1 MAHVKKIKVA
11 MNLDGFP
18 IPEKI
23 EKSRSIVTEM
33 TGNTNFGAPG
43 NPINP
48 PLADVTTG
56 TDELETAH
64 VAAKTGG
71 KTETATQHE
80 KETALDNL
88 LTQLGHY
95 VEDVANNNP
104 ATAESVVLS
113 AGMDVKKEAAP
124 VGDLPAPQNLRA
136 DFGDEEGEIELDSDT
151 VKGAGAYVWNVSADP
166 IGPDTWEMMG
176 DFESVSTASKFTW
189 EDLTPGDKYHFRG
202 AAVGAAGRGAWS
214 DVATRRA
221 P

>member
-1 MAHVKKIKVA
+1 MPHVKKVQVK
-11 MNLDGFP
+11 LELSTTP

-43 NPINP
+43 LPINP

-56 TDELETAH
+56 IDELETAH
-64 VAAKTGG
+64 VAAQTGG
-71 KTETATQHE
+71 ETETATQHE
-80 KETALDNL
+80 KETVLDNL

-104 ATAESVVLS
+104 ATAKSVVLS

-124 VGDLPAPQNLRA
+124 VGDLPAPQNMRA
-136 DFGDEEGEIELDSDT
+136 DFGDEEGKMELDSDS
-151 VKGAGAYVWNVSADP
+151 VKGSNAFVWNVSADP
-166 IGPDTWEMMG
+166 ITPDSWEMMG
-176 DFESVSTASKFTW
+176 DFESLSTASKFTW
-189 EDLTPGDKYHFRG
+189 EDLTPGDKYHFRN
-202 AAVGAAGRGAWS
+202 AAIGAAGRGAWS